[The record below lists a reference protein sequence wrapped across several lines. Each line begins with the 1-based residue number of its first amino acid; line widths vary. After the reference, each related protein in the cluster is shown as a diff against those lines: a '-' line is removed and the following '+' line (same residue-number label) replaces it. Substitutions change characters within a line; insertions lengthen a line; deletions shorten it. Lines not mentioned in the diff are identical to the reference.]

1 MVQLA
6 YDLCPG
12 KFEVGPITPTDGEST
27 KVKVKVKVDLHGQL
41 TVESAH
47 TVTKVNRGR
56 EEQGHTDCKPGDSTM
71 TTNDMAPRRYDDEV

>member
-47 TVTKVNRGR
+47 TVTKVNRGLR
-56 EEQGHTDCKPGDSTM
+56 NRVTQTASQVT
-71 TTNDMAPRRYDDEV
+71 AQ